1 MGKAAPY
8 RERPPPFSKPP
19 RALVSI
25 FLLDTSVIVDAL
37 NGKRNRQQQLAY
49 LLNQGDVLACCSINV
64 AEVYAGMR
72 PHEAAST
79 DSFLRS
85 LAYYEITWES
95 ARKAGELR
103 YRHARL
109 GRTLSLA
116 DTLIAAVALIHDLIL
131 ITDNVKDYP
140 MADLRLLSPS

>member
-1 MGKAAPY
+1 
-8 RERPPPFSKPP
+8 
-19 RALVSI
+19 VST

-37 NGKRNRQQQLAY
+37 NGKCNRKHQLGQ
-49 LLNQGDVLACCSINV
+49 LLSQGDVLACCSINI

-95 ARKAGELR
+95 ARRAGELR
-103 YRHARL
+103 YQYARL

-116 DTLIAAVALIHDLIL
+116 DTLIAAVALLHDLVL

-140 MADLRLLSPS
+140 MAGLRLRSL

>member
-1 MGKAAPY
+1 M
-8 RERPPPFSKPP
+8 S
-19 RALVSI
+19 V
-25 FLLDTSVIVDAL
+25 FLLDTSVIIDAL
-37 NGKRNRQQQLAY
+37 NGKRNRKHQLGQ
-49 LLNQGDVLACCSINV
+49 LLNQGDLLACCSINI

-85 LAYYEITWES
+85 LAYYEITWEG
-95 ARKAGELR
+95 ARRAGELR
-103 YRHARL
+103 YQHARL

-116 DTLIAAVALIHDLIL
+116 DTLIAAVALLRDLVL

-140 MADLRLLSPS
+140 MSGLRLRSL